1 MLQEEEYIDAALHK
15 RILGSILSYLS
26 PMIDSVVVVVVV
38 VAVESFNHIGL
49 LIVVLERASGM
60 TGVCVCVR
68 ACVSA

>member
-15 RILGSILSYLS
+15 RIFGSILSYLL
-26 PMIDSVVVVVVV
+26 PITDSVVVVVV

-60 TGVCVCVR
+60 TCVCACVR
-68 ACVSA
+68 A